1 MLPDGIPTVTVTGR
15 FLRPNGQ
22 PLTGQVVF
30 RAPALLTFADHDV
43 ILGGPVT
50 APLDTQG
57 AFSVEL
63 PATDAPGMNP
73 TGWSYAVAEQ
83 FATVAQNRNY
93 QIVLPAA
100 VPTVDLADI
109 APADPTTPN
118 YVAVPGPEGRQGE
131 PGPQGEPGEPGPEGP
146 QGEPGTPG
154 APGAPGVVQSVNG
167 QSAAAVV
174 LDADDVGALPDTGQ
188 VAGGNLFL
196 NTATVDYRGFSFQT
210 AGANRWVFQVDGNA
224 ESGADAGSNFELAN
238 WSDAGAWK
246 SAVLFGNRATGALGI
261 GTNTLAAG
269 AKATVAGPVA
279 LANTAAPAPAA
290 GHAMVYAA
298 GGIARV
304 VHADGTGGLIGQ
316 SRAVVKTLDT
326 SRTSTATPAA
336 DPHLFL
342 TVAANA
348 TYIVEAVGV
357 WTSGGGGFRI
367 DWTAP
372 NGATMVWTDNDGA
385 GSAALGDDLTFAA
398 TTGTTFQGAL
408 ITGNTAGTLTLRW
421 AQNTSNAA
429 ATVLKAGCYLRLE
442 RVA

>member
-1 MLPDGIPTVTVTGR
+1 MTVTGR

-30 RAPALLTFADHDV
+30 RAPALLTFPDHDV

-50 APLDTQG
+50 APLDSQG

-83 FATVAQNRNY
+83 FATVAANRNY

-100 VPTVDLADI
+100 VPEVDLADI

-118 YVAVPGPEGRQGE
+118 YVAVPGPQGEQGE
-131 PGPQGEPGEPGPEGP
+131 PGPQGEQGEPGPQGP
-146 QGEPGTPG
+146 QGE
-154 APGAPGVVQSVNG
+154 PGAPGVVQSVNG
-167 QSAAAVV
+167 QSVAAVV
-174 LDADDVGALPDTGQ
+174 LDADDVGALPANGQ
-188 VAGGNLFL
+188 ISGGNLFL
-196 NTATVDYRGFSFQT
+196 NTPDVEYRGFSFQT
-210 AGANRWVFQVDGNA
+210 GDVNRWVFQVTGGT
-224 ESGADAGSNFELAN
+224 EPGADAGSDFELAN
-238 WSDAGAWK
+238 WSDAGEWK

-269 AKATVAGPVA
+269 AKATVAGAVA
-279 LANTAAPAPAA
+279 LANTTAPAPAA

-316 SRAVVKTLDT
+316 SRAVVKTADT
-326 SRTSTATPAA
+326 SRASTITPAA
-336 DPHLFL
+336 DPHLAL

-357 WTSGGGGFRI
+357 WTSGGGGFRV

-372 NGATMVWTDNDGA
+372 SGASMVWTDNDGA

-408 ITGNTAGTLTLRW
+408 ITGSTAGTLTLRW
-421 AQNTSNAA
+421 AQNTSNTA